1 MRHALAFLALGS
13 LLFFISGCYGV
24 EDSAKIRAANE
35 FGCPPEQVVLVPR
48 QDLSEDTVDVY
59 ACGYRARYTCPSKR
73 NQSVPR
79 TCVREPLQ

>member
-1 MRHALAFLALGS
+1 MRLAPAFLPLAFLLALT
-13 LLFFISGCYGV
+13 SGCYGV

-35 FGCPPEQVVLVPR
+35 FRCPEDQIVLTPR
-48 QDLSEDTVDVY
+48 PDLSEDTVDVF

-73 NQSVPR
+73 NSSVPR

>member
-1 MRHALAFLALGS
+1 MRPAPAFLPLGP
-13 LLFFISGCYGV
+13 LLLIASGCYGV
-24 EDSAKIRAANE
+24 EDSARIRAANE
-35 FGCPPEQVVLVPR
+35 FRCPPEQVVLVPR

>member
-1 MRHALAFLALGS
+1 MRPALAFLALGS
-13 LLFFISGCYGV
+13 LPFVTAGCYGV

-35 FGCPPEQVVLVPR
+35 FRCPPDQVVLVPR

-59 ACGYRARYTCPSKR
+59 ACGYRARYTCPPRR

-79 TCVREPLQ
+79 SCIREPLQ